1 MRSLAFLLLCA
12 AFPPVAFAQN
22 ASSNA
27 IAGMGYLY
35 PEPVVVAPGQLITVF
50 VQGNLQDN
58 IGVTLRQASDVAA
71 PILAVRPAGDCN
83 TRLSAPC
90 APMTAITVQI
100 PFEIEL
106 PCLAC
111 GILYSGSPPELFVTA
126 NGAAGTPFPLSP
138 QTDRVHILTAC
149 DTVVPDGSGSASSNG
164 LPCSPLVTHADGSP
178 VAAWNPARGGEEI
191 VAYAVGLGPTTPAVP
206 TGQAAATATPTSET
220 LALDFDFRPDALA
233 TLPFPQLF
241 IISARPFLFPQ
252 AAPDGQPPAP
262 LFSGLVQGYVG
273 LYQINFV
280 VPQPP
285 LGVRACSGAV
295 QSNLTVSVGG
305 LNSFDGAGICVAP
318 SE

>member
-1 MRSLAFLLLCA
+1 LFAFGDA
-12 AFPPVAFAQN
+12 RRW
-22 ASSNA
+22 
-27 IAGMGYLY
+27 IAGGGMESGARWGGDRGLC
-35 PEPVVVAPGQLITVF
+35 G
-50 VQGNLQDN
+50 G
-58 IGVTLRQASDVAA
+58 
-71 PILAVRPAGDCN
+71 AG
-83 TRLSAPC
+83 
-90 APMTAITVQI
+90 
-100 PFEIEL
+100 
-106 PCLAC
+106 
-111 GILYSGSPPELFVTA
+111 
-126 NGAAGTPFPLSP
+126 
-138 QTDRVHILTAC
+138 
-149 DTVVPDGSGSASSNG
+149 
-164 LPCSPLVTHADGSP
+164 
-178 VAAWNPARGGEEI
+178 
-191 VAYAVGLGPTTPAVP
+191 AYHSRRSHR
-206 TGQAAATATPTSET
+206 QAAATATPTSET